1 MKKVLLTGC
10 IALAAFSLFFASC
23 KKDETTKKDEKPALS
38 KDIQNI
44 VPDSTLNKIIALG
57 MPINKGTKPTSLTNI
72 YLATPFL
79 LKASNVPQ
87 DYAIGYKFTDYRV
100 RLYDQDNDKLTIKL
114 DYKSG
119 PESGKGIGGFLSG
132 NGNDFSLFVK
142 VLSFNSGDSAQNI
155 QIISGTITPEGIKNF
170 HFANF
175 MIDNYGNPH
184 GKWIGNETGRI
195 IYDSD
200 SISPI
205 IPSFK
210 SKDLEEARIKAISP
224 GAAKK

>member
-1 MKKVLLTGC
+1 MKKLLFTGC
-10 IALAAFSLFFASC
+10 IAIAAISLFFASC
-23 KKDETTKKDEKPALS
+23 KKDETPTLS

-57 MPINKGTKPTSLTNI
+57 MPINKGTKPASLTNI

-79 LKASNVPQ
+79 LKASTVPS
-87 DYAIGYKFTDYRV
+87 DYALGTKFADYRV
-100 RLYDQDNDKLTIKL
+100 KLYDQDNDKLTIKL

-119 PESGKGIGGFLSG
+119 AESGKGIGGFISG

-142 VLSFNSGDSAQNI
+142 VHTVNSGDSAEVL
-155 QIISGTITPEGIKNF
+155 QIISGTITPEGIKGF

-175 MIDNYGNPH
+175 MLDDYGDPH
-184 GKWIGNETGRI
+184 GRWIGNEQGRV

-200 SISPI
+200 SISAV
-205 IPSFK
+205 IPNLKFK
-210 SKDLEEARIKAISP
+210 WEENPVNAVSP
-224 GAAKK
+224 AAAKKTR

>member
-1 MKKVLLTGC
+1 MKKMLFTGC
-10 IALAAFSLFFASC
+10 IAIAAFSLFFASC
-23 KKDETTKKDEKPALS
+23 KKDEKSSSGKDDLS
-38 KDIQNI
+38 KEIQNI

-72 YLATPFL
+72 YLATPFI
-79 LKASNVPQ
+79 LKGSNVPK
-87 DYAIGYKFTDYRV
+87 DFAIGTKFSDYRV

-114 DYKSG
+114 DYVAGS
-119 PESGKGIGGFLSG
+119 ETGKGIGGFISG

-142 VLSFNSGDSAQNI
+142 VHTLNTGDSAEVLTV
-155 QIISGTITPEGIKNF
+155 ISGTITPEGIKGF

-175 MIDNYGNPH
+175 MLEDYGDPH
-184 GKWIGNETGRI
+184 NRFINKEQGRV

-200 SISPI
+200 SIATI
-205 IPSFK
+205 IPKLKFK
-210 SKDLEEARIKAISP
+210 AWEETPFNAVSP